1 MAPGVIAT
9 AAFFSANFD
18 CLLSN
23 LTRYSVV
30 GFKDLFKKKEPVKEM
45 PGAQEIDSGLKY
57 RDISITITFDPE
69 QSKAHIEEDYTVLN
83 KEGIDQIVLK
93 IFVPWLKGDQYADRD
108 DQKVFESI
116 SAYAAKY
123 HFGRIIAKYSPTG
136 EDAYFG
142 QFEFDFESS
151 GEYTADMLEAS
162 AMQVYVKDGEIIK
175 VSGYDI

>member
-1 MAPGVIAT
+1 M
-9 AAFFSANFD
+9 
-18 CLLSN
+18 
-23 LTRYSVV
+23 

-93 IFVPWLKGDQYADRD
+93 KFVPWLKGDQYADRD

-116 SAYAAKY
+116 SAYAAE
-123 HFGRIIAKYSPTG
+123 TG

>member
-1 MAPGVIAT
+1 M
-9 AAFFSANFD
+9 
-18 CLLSN
+18 
-23 LTRYSVV
+23 

-45 PGAQEIDSGLKY
+45 PGVQEIDSGLKY
-57 RDISITITFDPE
+57 RDIPVIITFDPE
-69 QSKAHIEEDYTVLN
+69 QSKAHIEDDYAVLN
-83 KEGIDQIVLK
+83 KEGIDQIILK
-93 IFVPWLKGDQYADRD
+93 KFVPWLKGDQYADRD

-116 SAYAAKY
+116 
-123 HFGRIIAKYSPTG
+123 TG

-162 AMQVYVKDGEIIK
+162 AMQVYIKDEEIIK

>member
-1 MAPGVIAT
+1 M
-9 AAFFSANFD
+9 
-18 CLLSN
+18 
-23 LTRYSVV
+23 

-93 IFVPWLKGDQYADRD
+93 KFVPWLKGDQYADRD
-108 DQKVFESI
+108 DQKVFES
-116 SAYAAKY
+116 
-123 HFGRIIAKYSPTG
+123 TG

>member
-1 MAPGVIAT
+1 M
-9 AAFFSANFD
+9 
-18 CLLSN
+18 
-23 LTRYSVV
+23 

-45 PGAQEIDSGLKY
+45 PGVQEIDSGLKY
-57 RDISITITFDPE
+57 RDIPIIITFDPE
-69 QSKAHIEEDYTVLN
+69 QSKAHIEDDYAVLN
-83 KEGIDQIVLK
+83 KEGIDQIILK
-93 IFVPWLKGDQYADRD
+93 KFVPWLKGDQYADRD

-116 SAYAAKY
+116 SAYA
-123 HFGRIIAKYSPTG
+123 TG

-162 AMQVYVKDGEIIK
+162 AMQVYIKDGEIIK

>member
-1 MAPGVIAT
+1 M
-9 AAFFSANFD
+9 
-18 CLLSN
+18 
-23 LTRYSVV
+23 
-30 GFKDLFKKKEPVKEM
+30 GFKDLFKKKEPVKEL

-93 IFVPWLKGDQYADRD
+93 KFVPWLKGDQYADRD

-116 SAYAAKY
+116 SAYAAEY